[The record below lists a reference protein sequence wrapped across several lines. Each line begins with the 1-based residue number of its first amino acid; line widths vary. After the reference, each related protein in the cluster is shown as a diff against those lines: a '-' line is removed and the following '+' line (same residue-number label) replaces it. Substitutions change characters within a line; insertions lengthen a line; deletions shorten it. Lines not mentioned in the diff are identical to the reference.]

1 MTEST
6 LSDTILLTS
15 PQAQIL
21 HKQFQQLETKY
32 SNVLAYRVQS
42 HSSH

>member
-6 LSDTILLTS
+6 TSDTILPTS
-15 PQAQIL
+15 TQAQIL

-32 SNVLAYRVQS
+32 SS
-42 HSSH
+42 K